1 VEVTVAQPIRP
12 DSTGIWAVTGWE
24 SIEPTEQVVPLP
36 DAEATAILEA
46 FLQAR
51 IDGEGA
57 EQYFGGGG
65 GSAPLLYATSSEA
78 PYQRYEYE
86 LVSGPGWPAEPMVF
100 EVRLYA
106 EDGQT
111 VVEQSFTVERDVEG
125 GWGLETASRTLE
137 DGQEAFP
144 GLYDFLGG
152 EVTFVAGTAWQPLFG
167 PSFETDGEAAD
178 ESLFH
183 PDGQFRVLADP
194 LTIGQ
199 GCEEGPAPADAAAL
213 AQSILANDDFE
224 ATTPAPITIGGVRAL
239 QMDVINVAGA
249 IACEGRPR
257 VAVSRYE
264 PAPGDRMRLYLVD
277 LPGGSARILS
287 IAIIADESD
296 FDSVV
301 ELAAPVL
308 ESFEFHTG

>member
-1 VEVTVAQPIRP
+1 
-12 DSTGIWAVTGWE
+12 
-24 SIEPTEQVVPLP
+24 LP
-36 DAEATAILEA
+36 
-46 FLQAR
+46 
-51 IDGEGA
+51 
-57 EQYFGGGG
+57 
-65 GSAPLLYATSSEA
+65 SH
-78 PYQRYEYE
+78 
-86 LVSGPGWPAEPMVF
+86 
-100 EVRLYA
+100 
-106 EDGQT
+106 
-111 VVEQSFTVERDVEG
+111 
-125 GWGLETASRTLE
+125 
-137 DGQEAFP
+137 
-144 GLYDFLGG
+144 YDILGG
-152 EVTFVAGTAWQPLFG
+152 EVTFVAGTAWQALFG

-224 ATTPAPITIGGVRAL
+224 ATTPSPVTIGGAPAL
-239 QMDVINVAGA
+239 QMDVVNIAGA
-249 IACEGRPR
+249 IVCEGRPR

-287 IAIIADESD
+287 IAIVASESH

-301 ELAAPVL
+301 ESAEPVL
-308 ESFEFHTG
+308 DSFEFHTD